1 MNENGV
7 YPEDLYEIEQTI
19 VDNEKCYSEW
29 GGDITS
35 RMMCADVVDEIDS
48 CSGMTCLFLII
59 KINT

>member
-19 VDNEKCYSEW
+19 VDNDICFSEW

-48 CSGMTCLFLII
+48 CSGMILTYLINL
-59 KINT
+59 IN